1 MYQIIFSEGGDSG
14 VFSSSFY
21 SDQDQTESLFRL
33 SMSQSF
39 GKSFPDITEDESE
52 VTDAVQETV
61 VHQLNSAKLSSSFPV
76 SSAAPT
82 APAKPKRSMIT
93 SYSNNSLHSSSS
105 SVRARVQQFESMS
118 GNTISSRRSITYQ
131 KTNMVTENRK
141 CESQYKRKVVN
152 NEKKDSTPT
161 SSTPN
166 HCIPT
171 PPPAMSSSISTP
183 APIMSIS
190 SSSSATSCGYK
201 DFLIDD
207 DYIDQQQLTLTLK

>member
-1 MYQIIFSEGGDSG
+1 M
-14 VFSSSFY
+14 FSSSFY

-61 VHQLNSAKLSSSFPV
+61 VHQLNSAKLSSSFPIQ
-76 SSAAPT
+76 SAAPTAPT

-118 GNTISSRRSITYQ
+118 GNTISSRRSNTYQ

-141 CESQYKRKVVN
+141 CESKYKRIVVDSK
-152 NEKKDSTPT
+152 KKDLTPT

-171 PPPAMSSSISTP
+171 PPPVMSSSISTP